1 MPRQEKGSG
10 GSSARPLVAVG
21 YASMLDGDDAAGLER
36 QRRAI
41 RSEAKRRGLSLAWSC
56 DTSDRRET
64 LERSGIARS
73 LRLLRGERHTALIV
87 ADLACL
93 TCSLAVLSGLL
104 RRSAEEGWAVVS
116 LGPTRIDTS
125 RREGRVL
132 QSVLSLY
139 DTFVDRSKD
148 EPAVAGQEEECDP
161 DRSFPMERIIWERV
175 AGASLGQIANGL
187 NRDGIAAPGRS
198 DSWSLSAVWAELET
212 LRPGCGQSETASSR
226 GVRRIESRLTS
237 L

>member
-1 MPRQEKGSG
+1 VSRREK
-10 GSSARPLVAVG
+10 ADKDAATRPSVAVG
-21 YASMLDGDDAAGLER
+21 YVRLLDGDDGAGLER

-87 ADLACL
+87 ADLASL
-93 TCSLAVLSGLL
+93 TCSLVVLAGIL

-116 LGPTRIDTS
+116 LGPTRVDTS

-139 DTFVDRSKD
+139 DTFVDQSED
-148 EPAVAGQEEECDP
+148 EPAVAGQEEARDP
-161 DRSFPMERIIWERV
+161 DQSLPRERIVWERV

-187 NRDGIAAPGRS
+187 NRDSIAAPGES

-212 LRPGCGQSETASSR
+212 FRPGSG
-226 GVRRIESRLTS
+226 
-237 L
+237 

>member
-1 MPRQEKGSG
+1 MPRQEKGG
-10 GSSARPLVAVG
+10 GDSSARPFVAVG
-21 YASMLDGDDAAGLER
+21 YASTLDGGGTAGLER

-73 LRLLRGERHTALIV
+73 LRLLRGERHTALIA
-87 ADLACL
+87 ADLTCL
-93 TCSLAVLSGLL
+93 TRSLVVLAGIF
-104 RRSAEEGWAVVS
+104 RRSAEEGWAIVS
-116 LGPTRIDTS
+116 LGPMGIDTS
-125 RREGRVL
+125 RREAKAL

-139 DTFVDRSKD
+139 DTLDRSED
-148 EPAVAGQEEECDP
+148 EPAVAGPKKARDP
-161 DRSFPMERIIWERV
+161 DRPSAKERIAWERIT
-175 AGASLGQIANGL
+175 GASLGQIANGL

-212 LRPGCGQSETASSR
+212 LRPVGGQSAMASS
-226 GVRRIESRLTS
+226 
-237 L
+237 

>member
-1 MPRQEKGSG
+1 M
-10 GSSARPLVAVG
+10 GSSVPPFVAVG

-56 DTSDRRET
+56 DTTDRRET
-64 LERSGIARS
+64 LKRRGIARS

-93 TCSLAVLSGLL
+93 TCSLAVLAGIF
-104 RRSAEEGWAVVS
+104 RRSADEGWAVVS
-116 LGPTRIDTS
+116 LGPDRIDTS
-125 RREGRVL
+125 RRECKVL
-132 QSVLSLY
+132 QSILGRY
-139 DTFVDRSKD
+139 DSFADRNEGESG
-148 EPAVAGQEEECDP
+148 VADAEVVRDP
-161 DRSFPMERIIWERV
+161 DQSFPKERIVWERV

-187 NRDGIAAPGRS
+187 NRDGIASPEGR

-212 LRPGCGQSETASSR
+212 LRPGSG
-226 GVRRIESRLTS
+226 
-237 L
+237 

>member
-1 MPRQEKGSG
+1 MSRHEKREKGPSV
-10 GSSARPLVAVG
+10 PPFVAVG
-21 YASMLDGDDAAGLER
+21 YASMLDGDEAAGLER

-93 TCSLAVLSGLL
+93 TCSLAVLSSIL
-104 RRSAEEGWAVVS
+104 RRSADEGWAVVS

-125 RREGRVL
+125 CREGRVL

-139 DTFVDRSKD
+139 DSFVDRSKD
-148 EPAVAGQEEECDP
+148 EPAVVGLEEARDPGQSLP
-161 DRSFPMERIIWERV
+161 KQRIVWERV

-187 NRDGIAAPGRS
+187 NRDGIAAPGGGH
-198 DSWSLSAVWAELET
+198 DWSLSAVWAELET
-212 LRPGCGQSETASSR
+212 FRPGSG
-226 GVRRIESRLTS
+226 
-237 L
+237 

>member
-1 MPRQEKGSG
+1 M
-10 GSSARPLVAVG
+10 GSSVPPFVAVG

-93 TCSLAVLSGLL
+93 TCSLAVLAGIF
-104 RRSAEEGWAVVS
+104 RRSADEGWAVVS
-116 LGPTRIDTS
+116 LGPDRIDTS
-125 RREGRVL
+125 RRDGRVL

-139 DTFVDRSKD
+139 DTFLDRNEG
-148 EPAVAGQEEECDP
+148 EPAAADPGEASDP
-161 DRSFPMERIIWERV
+161 DQSFPKERIVWERV

-198 DSWSLSAVWAELET
+198 DRWSLSAVWAELET
-212 LRPGCGQSETASSR
+212 LRPGG
-226 GVRRIESRLTS
+226 G
-237 L
+237 

>member
-1 MPRQEKGSG
+1 MPRQEKGG
-10 GSSARPLVAVG
+10 GDSPVRPFVAVG
-21 YASMLDGDDAAGLER
+21 YASMLDGDDAAGLEG

-87 ADLACL
+87 ADLTCL
-93 TCSLAVLSGLL
+93 TWSLAVLAGIF
-104 RRSAEEGWAVVS
+104 RRSADEGWAIVS

-125 RREGRVL
+125 RREGKIL

-139 DTFVDRSKD
+139 DTFVDRNED
-148 EPAVAGQEEECDP
+148 EPAVAGTKKARDP
-161 DRSFPMERIIWERV
+161 DQPSPNERIVWERIT
-175 AGASLGQIANGL
+175 GASLGQIANEL

-212 LRPGCGQSETASSR
+212 LRPGCGQSETASS
-226 GVRRIESRLTS
+226 
-237 L
+237 

>member
-1 MPRQEKGSG
+1 MPRRGKGSG
-10 GSSARPLVAVG
+10 GSSARPFVAVG
-21 YASMLDGDDAAGLER
+21 YASMLDGDEAGLER

-87 ADLACL
+87 ADLTCL
-93 TCSLAVLSGLL
+93 TFSLVVLAGIF
-104 RRSAEEGWAVVS
+104 RRSADEGWAVVS

-125 RREGRVL
+125 RREGRAL

-139 DTFVDRSKD
+139 DTFVDRNED
-148 EPAVAGQEEECDP
+148 EPAVADPEARDP
-161 DRSFPMERIIWERV
+161 DQSFPKERIVWERV

-212 LRPGCGQSETASSR
+212 LQPGSG
-226 GVRRIESRLTS
+226 
-237 L
+237 